1 MPVSIIVGLQSVASS
16 TVLMGYSL
24 RQLYLKHAT
33 LYCADNVHTH
43 MLNCTNDGFVL
54 ASDGDDVSLVV
65 CSSCSM
71 VRLLTLLGFGYWYW

>member
-1 MPVSIIVGLQSVASS
+1 
-16 TVLMGYSL
+16 
-24 RQLYLKHAT
+24 
-33 LYCADNVHTH
+33 

-71 VRLLTLLGFGYWYW
+71 VRFLVLVIGIGKLLFGNER